1 MAFSLLS
8 LFFVFQIPL
17 EAERPMANDLVLEL
31 YLQPGSP
38 LASGFRLDA
47 FNAIKP
53 RVTHSPSSDIVDI
66 WDPTSII
73 MEDRHVSP
81 AVLYIQ
87 VSVLQ
92 VIYLYLSLQPSL
104 VLRNQY
110 LLVTF

>member
-1 MAFSLLS
+1 MD
-8 LFFVFQIPL
+8 
-17 EAERPMANDLVLEL
+17 NDLVLEL
-31 YLQPGSP
+31 YLQPASP
-38 LASGFRLDA
+38 LAAGFRLDA

-53 RVTHSPSSDIVDI
+53 RVTHSPSSDVVDI

-92 VIYLYLSLQPSL
+92 VSISPPPPGYVSLETKSSNNISSGSKKCFC
-104 VLRNQY
+104 RNS
-110 LLVTF
+110 TKW